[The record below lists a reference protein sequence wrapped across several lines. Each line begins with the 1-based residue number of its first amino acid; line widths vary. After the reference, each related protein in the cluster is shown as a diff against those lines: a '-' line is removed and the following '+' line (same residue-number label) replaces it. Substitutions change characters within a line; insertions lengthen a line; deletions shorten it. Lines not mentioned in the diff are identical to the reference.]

1 MIRVDVCYVVKIKK
15 MVQVKVKFK
24 KIKTMIKFKIEIL
37 VKGMAYVKV
46 NEYLK
51 YQGQGQC
58 VPRI

>member
-1 MIRVDVCYVVKIKK
+1 MIRVDVCNVVKIKK
-15 MVQVKVKFK
+15 MVKVKVKF
-24 KIKTMIKFKIEIL
+24 KIKTMIKFKLKIM